1 VIRVLYAGSPEPA
14 AKTLALLEENAAPA
28 GFEIAGVL
36 TNPPSTQGRHKEL
49 VPTPVALFAQEHK
62 IPLFTPE
69 HLDSGC
75 RSQIAA
81 VNPDI
86 LVCFAYGHI
95 FGPLFLKLFRFG
107 GINLH
112 PSLLPKYRGCT
123 PVNAAILNMDSQTG
137 ISVQKIVQGM
147 DEGDILAQEVVTLNG
162 TETASSLL
170 DYSAVHGAAL
180 ISGVL
185 AFCGKNGVLPDG
197 KVQTGTASYT
207 KIITKENGR
216 INWSRT
222 AAEIDA
228 QIRAYTPEP
237 GCWTTE
243 KDIPLRILSAH
254 PSDSPEFSVLPGTV
268 VSFDKKQGIL
278 IQTGG
283 GLLAVT
289 MLQRQAKK
297 ALDAVSFMNG
307 AKDFTGMVLK

>member
-1 VIRVLYAGSPEPA
+1 MIRVLFAGSPEPA
-14 AKTLALLEENAAPA
+14 AKTLALLEENGASA

-36 TNPPSTQGRHKEL
+36 TNPPSPQGRHKEL
-49 VPTPVALFAQEHK
+49 IPTPAAVFAQEHT

-69 HLDSGC
+69 HLDSAC
-75 RSQIAA
+75 RTQIAA
-81 VNPDI
+81 VHPDI

-95 FGPLFLKLFRFG
+95 FGPKFLQLFRFG

-123 PVNAAILNMDSQTG
+123 PVNAAILNMDRETG
-137 ISVQKIVQGM
+137 ISVQKIAQGM
-147 DEGDILAQEVVTLNG
+147 DEGDILASEGVTLTG
-162 TETASSLL
+162 TETAGSLL
-170 DYSAVHGAAL
+170 EYSAVHGAAL
-180 ISGVL
+180 LCGVL
-185 AFCGKNGVLPDG
+185 AFCGKNGVLPEG

-216 INWSRT
+216 IDWSRT

-254 PSDSPEFSVLPGTV
+254 PSDIPDFSVLPGTV

-278 IQTGG
+278 IQTGR

-289 MLQRQAKK
+289 VLQRQAKK
-297 ALDAVSFMNG
+297 ALDAAAFMNG
-307 AKDFTGMVLK
+307 AKNFTGTVLK

>member
-1 VIRVLYAGSPEPA
+1 MIRVLYAGSPEPSS
-14 AKTLALLEENAAPA
+14 KTLALLAENAAPA

-36 TNPPSTQGRHKEL
+36 TNPPSAQGRHKEL
-49 VPTPVALFAQEHK
+49 VPTPVAVFAQEHK

-69 HLDSGC
+69 HLDPGC
-75 RSQIAA
+75 RSQISA

-95 FGPLFLKLFRFG
+95 FGPKFLQLFRFG

-123 PVNAAILNMDSQTG
+123 PVNAAILNMDRETG
-137 ISVQKIVQGM
+137 ISVQIIAQGM
-147 DEGDILAQEVVTLNG
+147 DEGDILAQEIVNLTG
-162 TETASSLL
+162 SETAGSLL
-170 DYSAVHGAAL
+170 DYSAAHGATL
-180 ISGVL
+180 LCGVL
-185 AFCGKNGVLPDG
+185 AFCGKNGALPEG
-197 KVQTGTASYT
+197 KTQTGTASYT

-243 KDIPLRILSAH
+243 KDTPLRILSAH
-254 PSDSPEFSVLPGTV
+254 PSDSPELSVPPGTV

-278 IQTGG
+278 IQTGR

-297 ALDAVSFMNG
+297 ALDAAAFMNG
-307 AKDFTGMVLK
+307 AKDFIGTVLK